1 MEVDFKIIV
10 ITPEN
15 VLEDEVE
22 RIVALLESNTVWRVH
37 IRHPQMSSEN
47 VANVLK
53 KIPTRFYSQI
63 SLHDNYNLV
72 KNFRGLGIHL
82 NQRNQDLIQS
92 ASILSRS
99 CHSIFELERETRN
112 LDYVTLSPIF
122 DSISKTGY
130 HAAFDLNDQNF
141 RSIVKSHNVFALG
154 GITPSKFSLL
164 RDIGFSGAVMLGY
177 VWRHDYSDFLQSI
190 NEIKKH
196 KQLLCYNS

>member
-22 RIVALLESNTVWRVH
+22 RIVALLESNAVWRVH

-92 ASILSRS
+92 ATILSRS
-99 CHSIFELERETRN
+99 CHSILELERETRN

-130 HAAFDLNDQNF
+130 HAAFDLNDKNF